1 MSAPSATKGAAVH
14 RQALGKGL
22 EALLGS
28 IDSAAGTLKEIGLD
42 DIVPNP
48 YQPRVVFDDGD
59 LKELAASIRRRGLL
73 QPVTVRYRPDGPGY
87 ELIAGERRWR
97 AARLAGLAAIPAL
110 VRRTENV
117 ESLELALVEN
127 LQRRDLG
134 PMEAAHAYQRL
145 ISEFRLTQEEVARR
159 VGKDRSSVANSVRLL
174 NLPMEVQ
181 DHLQAGRL
189 TPGHAKVLL
198 GVAPADRQVALARRV
213 LLERLSVRQLE
224 EVIARAGRRA
234 MPAPKSRKAQAL
246 EARLGEHLGTRVTVR
261 EGKRAGRIEI
271 RYGGP
276 QERERLVARLL
287 EG

>member
-1 MSAPSATKGAAVH
+1 MH

-28 IDSAAGTLKEIGLD
+28 IDSAAGTLKEIALD

-59 LKELAASIRRRGLL
+59 LKDLAASIRRRGLL
-73 QPVTVRYRPDGPGY
+73 QPVTVRRAGDGPGY

-97 AARLAGLAAIPAL
+97 AARMAGLPSLPAL
-110 VRRTENV
+110 VRQTENV

-134 PMEAAHAYQRL
+134 PMEAAQAYQRL
-145 ISEFRLTQEEVARR
+145 ISEFRLTQEEVAQR
-159 VGKDRSSVANSVRLL
+159 VGKDRSSVANTVRLL

-198 GVAPADRQVALARRV
+198 GVDTADRQVALARRV

-224 EVIARAGRRA
+224 EIIARAGRRA
-234 MPAPKSRKAQAL
+234 APAPKSPKAQDL
-246 EARLGEHLGTRVTVR
+246 EARLGEHLATRVTVH

-271 RYGGP
+271 RYSGP
-276 QERERLVARLL
+276 QDRERLVARLL

>member
-1 MSAPSATKGAAVH
+1 MH

-28 IDSAAGTLKEIGLD
+28 IDSASGTLKEIALD

-59 LKELAASIRRRGLL
+59 LKDLAASIRRRGLL
-73 QPVTVRYRPDGPGY
+73 QPVTARRAPDGSGY

-97 AARLAGLAAIPAL
+97 AARIAGLASIPAL
-110 VRRTENV
+110 VRQSENV

-134 PMEAAHAYQRL
+134 PMEAAQAYQRL

-198 GVAPADRQVALARRV
+198 GVDPADHQVALARRV
-213 LLERLSVRQLE
+213 LIERLSVRQLE
-224 EVIARAGRRA
+224 EVIARAGRRSA
-234 MPAPKSRKAQAL
+234 APPPKSRKAVAL
-246 EARLGEHLGTRVTVR
+246 EQRLGEHLATRVTVH

-271 RYGGP
+271 RYSGA

-287 EG
+287 ER